1 MVSPS
6 ISFQDHTIIL
16 KDFTMSTSQLLQL
29 AFLIVLLFLSGFF
42 SGAETALTTV
52 NLIRIRGLADDGNR
66 RAKTILYI
74 TDRRAKMLSTILIGN
89 NIVNIAATSLTTVLA
104 ISLFGDSSVG
114 IVSGVLTLLVLI
126 FGEITPKNMAAAN
139 AERIAL
145 RDAGTIRLLMTVLTP
160 VIFVVDTISRML
172 LLLRGVDPDAR
183 PVMTEN
189 ELRTLVNVSEEEGVI
204 ESDESHMI
212 SNVVDLVSTRAE
224 EIMIPRI
231 DMQEVPYDISY
242 DGLIEFFRE
251 HRYTRLPVYKDRN
264 DNIIGIIDVKSILL
278 VDRDNFRLTD
288 HIKEPYYTY
297 EKKNISDLLDEM
309 REKAS
314 SVAIVLDEYGSASG
328 MLTMEDVLE
337 EIVGDIRDDYR
348 SRDLEE
354 ITEIVPRIE
363 YTCRGS
369 MDIDDFNEATGL
381 AIHSDDYD
389 SVGGYIIERSGDAL
403 PEVGDYVTTEDG
415 SKLIVEAIR
424 QHRILRVHVYLA
436 SGEDAS

>member
-1 MVSPS
+1 MTTP
-6 ISFQDHTIIL
+6 
-16 KDFTMSTSQLLQL
+16 QLLQL
-29 AFLIVLLFLSGFF
+29 ASLMILLYLSGFF

-52 NLIRIRGLADDGNR
+52 NLIRIRGLADEGNR

-104 ISLFGDSSVG
+104 ISLFGSSSVG

-126 FGEITPKNMAAAN
+126 FGEITPKNMASAN

-145 RDAGTIRLLMTVLTP
+145 RDAGVILVLMTVLTP
-160 VIFVVDTISRML
+160 VIFVVDNISRML

-183 PVMTEN
+183 PVMTET
-189 ELRTLVNVSEEEGVI
+189 ELRTLVNVSEEDGVI

-212 SNVVDLVSTRAE
+212 SNVVDLVGTRAE

-231 DMQEVPYDISY
+231 DMHEVPYDISY
-242 DGLIEFFRE
+242 DGLIDYFRE

-264 DNIIGIIDVKSILL
+264 DNIIGIIDVKSMLL
-278 VDRDNFRLTD
+278 VDQENFKLTD

-309 REKAS
+309 REK
-314 SVAIVLDEYGSASG
+314 
-328 MLTMEDVLE
+328 
-337 EIVGDIRDDYR
+337 IVGDIRDDYR

-354 ITEIVPRIE
+354 ITEIIPGRE

-369 MDIDDFNEATGL
+369 MDIDDFNEETGL
-381 AIHSDDYD
+381 SIHSEEYD

-403 PEVGDYVTTEDG
+403 PAIGDYVTTEDG

-424 QHRILRVHVYLA
+424 QHRILRVHVYIA
-436 SGEDAS
+436 SGDDQ

>member
-1 MVSPS
+1 
-6 ISFQDHTIIL
+6 
-16 KDFTMSTSQLLQL
+16 MSTSQLLQL
-29 AFLIVLLFLSGFF
+29 ASLIVLLFLSGFF

-114 IVSGVLTLLVLI
+114 IVSGILTLLVLI

-145 RDAGTIRLLMTVLTP
+145 RDAGAIRLLMTVLTP

-212 SNVVDLVSTRAE
+212 SNVVDLVGTRAE

-278 VDRDNFRLTD
+278 VDRENFRLTD

-354 ITEIVPRIE
+354 ITEIVPGLE

-381 AIHSDDYD
+381 TIQSEDYD

>member
-1 MVSPS
+1 MTTP
-6 ISFQDHTIIL
+6 
-16 KDFTMSTSQLLQL
+16 QLLQL
-29 AFLIVLLFLSGFF
+29 ASLMILLYLSGFF

-52 NLIRIRGLADDGNR
+52 NLIRIRGLADEGNR

-104 ISLFGDSSVG
+104 ISLFGSSSVG

-126 FGEITPKNMAAAN
+126 FGEITPKNMASAN

-145 RDAGTIRLLMTVLTP
+145 RDAGVILVLMTVLTP
-160 VIFVVDTISRML
+160 VIFVVDNISRML

-183 PVMTEN
+183 PVMTET
-189 ELRTLVNVSEEEGVI
+189 ELRTLVNVSEEDGVI

-212 SNVVDLVSTRAE
+212 SNVVDLVGTRAE

-231 DMQEVPYDISY
+231 DMHEVPYDISY
-242 DGLIEFFRE
+242 DGLIDYFRE

-264 DNIIGIIDVKSILL
+264 DNIIGIIDVKSMLL
-278 VDRDNFRLTD
+278 VDQENFKLTD

-314 SVAIVLDEYGSASG
+314 SV
-328 MLTMEDVLE
+328 
-337 EIVGDIRDDYR
+337 
-348 SRDLEE
+348 
-354 ITEIVPRIE
+354 
-363 YTCRGS
+363 
-369 MDIDDFNEATGL
+369 
-381 AIHSDDYD
+381 
-389 SVGGYIIERSGDAL
+389 GGR
-403 PEVGDYVTTEDG
+403 P
-415 SKLIVEAIR
+415 
-424 QHRILRVHVYLA
+424 
-436 SGEDAS
+436 

>member
-1 MVSPS
+1 MVNP
-6 ISFQDHTIIL
+6 ITVFQESFQRM
-16 KDFTMSTSQLLQL
+16 KYMSTPQLLQL
-29 AFLIVLLFLSGFF
+29 ASLIVLLYLSGFF

-52 NLIRIRGLADDGNR
+52 NLIRIRGLADEGNR

-104 ISLFGDSSVG
+104 ISLFGSSSVG

-126 FGEITPKNMAAAN
+126 FGEITPKNMASAN

-145 RDAGTIRLLMTVLTP
+145 RDAGVIRLLMTVLTP
-160 VIFVVDTISRML
+160 VIFIVDTISRMML
-172 LLLRGVDPDAR
+172 QLRGVDPDAR
-183 PVMTEN
+183 PVMTET
-189 ELRTLVNVSEEEGVI
+189 ELRTLVNVSEEDGVI

-212 SNVVDLVSTRAE
+212 SNVVDLVGTRAE

-231 DMQEVPYDISY
+231 DMHEVPCDISY

-264 DNIIGIIDVKSILL
+264 DNIIGIIDVKSMLL
-278 VDRDNFRLTD
+278 VDRENFRLTD

-354 ITEIVPRIE
+354 ITEIIPGKE

-381 AIHSDDYD
+381 SIHSDGYD

-403 PEVGDYVTTEDG
+403 PEVGDYVTAEDG

-424 QHRILRVHVYLA
+424 QHRILRVHVYIA
-436 SGEDAS
+436 SGEDL

>member
-1 MVSPS
+1 
-6 ISFQDHTIIL
+6 
-16 KDFTMSTSQLLQL
+16 
-29 AFLIVLLFLSGFF
+29 
-42 SGAETALTTV
+42 
-52 NLIRIRGLADDGNR
+52 
-66 RAKTILYI
+66 
-74 TDRRAKMLSTILIGN
+74 
-89 NIVNIAATSLTTVLA
+89 
-104 ISLFGDSSVG
+104 
-114 IVSGVLTLLVLI
+114 
-126 FGEITPKNMAAAN
+126 
-139 AERIAL
+139 
-145 RDAGTIRLLMTVLTP
+145 
-160 VIFVVDTISRML
+160 
-172 LLLRGVDPDAR
+172 
-183 PVMTEN
+183 MTET
-189 ELRTLVNVSEEEGVI
+189 ELRTLVNVSEEDGVI

-212 SNVVDLVSTRAE
+212 SNVVDLVGTRAE

-231 DMQEVPYDISY
+231 DMHEVPYDISY
-242 DGLIEFFRE
+242 DGLIDYFRE

-264 DNIIGIIDVKSILL
+264 DNIIGIIDVKSMLL
-278 VDRDNFRLTD
+278 VDQENFKLTD

-354 ITEIVPRIE
+354 ITEIIPGRE

-369 MDIDDFNEATGL
+369 MDIDDFNEETGL
-381 AIHSDDYD
+381 SIHSEEYD

-403 PEVGDYVTTEDG
+403 PAIGDYVTTEDG

-424 QHRILRVHVYLA
+424 QHRILRVHVYIA
-436 SGEDAS
+436 SGDDQ